1 MNFTEKITQLDGKKF
16 YYSFLAGAKNLFD
29 NHKYINK
36 INVFPVPDA
45 DTGTNLASTF
55 QSIIDNVIPSNHI
68 KDTSVAIADAAL
80 IGARGNSGIIFAQFL
95 YGFSNEISDDEHL
108 DINKFAT
115 ILKKAVSY
123 AYESIAN
130 PVEGTMITVIKEWA
144 EFIYQIKDK
153 TDDFKVLIIQSYIK
167 AVESLKETTHRLEVL
182 AKNNVVDAGAQG
194 FVFFL
199 EGMITY
205 FKENS
210 LKNLVATR
218 NLTKADDFV
227 DNHEINQINF
237 RYCTEALISGDN
249 LNKKFISEQIEKL
262 GDSLV
267 IAGSTK
273 KIRLH
278 IHTDKPDD
286 VFSILTKN
294 ATILS
299 QKVDDMVFQN
309 QIQNNRKYDIA
320 LVTDSCADLPTELA
334 EKYQIHYVPLTLH
347 VGNNQ
352 YLDKVTITS
361 SQFYDILRKS
371 PEYPTTSQ
379 PGKKEFINKFLYL
392 TSHYESI
399 ISINI
404 SDKLSGTFNNS
415 LTAANAVSY
424 QTGKPIKVINSL
436 TLSGTQ
442 GLLLLRAAQAIED
455 KLSYNEII
463 EKIEEWIPKTKL
475 LVNVKTL
482 KYFVKGGRVSPLKG
496 FISNF
501 LNIKPI
507 VTVDSKGKADV
518 FTKSFSRIGSINKTL
533 RIIKRLSSEKK
544 VHSYCILY
552 ANKEEANTAKWY
564 ATRVSKIIGKEP
576 VFVETISPV
585 IGVSAGI
592 GTIAVGI
599 MFE

>member
-1 MNFTEKITQLDGKKF
+1 MNFTERITHIDGKKF

-29 NHKYINK
+29 NHKHINK

-55 QSIIDNVIPSNHI
+55 QSIVDNVTPTYHI
-68 KDTSVAIADAAL
+68 KNTSVAIADAAL
-80 IGARGNSGIIFAQFL
+80 VGARGNSGIIFAQFL
-95 YGFSNEISDDEHL
+95 YGFSNEIADEEL
-108 DINKFAT
+108 LNIEKFA
-115 ILKKAVSY
+115 IVLKKAVIY
-123 AYESIAN
+123 TYESIAN

-153 TDDFKVLIIQSYIK
+153 TDDFKELIIQSYQK
-167 AVESLKETTHRLEVL
+167 ALESLKETTNKLEVL

-218 NLTKADDFV
+218 NLTKSEDFI
-227 DNHEINQINF
+227 DTHDINEISF
-237 RYCTEALISGDN
+237 RYCTEALISGEN
-249 LNKKFISEQIEKL
+249 LNKRIISEQIEKL

-267 IAGSTK
+267 IAGSPK
-273 KIRLH
+273 KLRLH
-278 IHTDKPDD
+278 IHTDKPDE

-294 ATILS
+294 VTILS

-309 QIQNNRKYDIA
+309 QIQNNRKFNIA
-320 LVTDSCADLPTELA
+320 IATDSCADLPKELI
-334 EKYQIHYVPLTLH
+334 EKYQIHYIPLTLH

-361 SQFYDILRKS
+361 SQFYDILRHS
-371 PEYPTTSQ
+371 SDYPTTSQ
-379 PGKKEFINKFLYL
+379 PSKKEFINKYLYL
-392 TSHYESI
+392 SSHYDSV

-404 SDKLSGTFNNS
+404 SDKLSGTYNNS
-415 LTAANAVSY
+415 YAAANAVSY

-442 GLLLLRAAQAIED
+442 GLLLLRAAQAIEN
-455 KLSYNEII
+455 KLSYNEVI
-463 EKIEEWIPKTKL
+463 EKIEEWIPKTKI

-507 VTVDSKGKADV
+507 VTVDSSGKAGV

-533 RIIKRLSSEKK
+533 RLIKRLSSEKK

-552 ANKEEANTAKWY
+552 ANKEEANTANWY
-564 ATRVSKIIGKEP
+564 AKRVSKIIGKEP
-576 VFVETISPV
+576 VFIETISPV

>member
-1 MNFTEKITQLDGKKF
+1 MNITEKITHIDGKKF

-29 NHKYINK
+29 NHKLINK

-55 QSIIDNVIPSNHI
+55 QSIVDNVTPSYHI

-80 IGARGNSGIIFAQFL
+80 VGARGNSGIIFAQFL
-95 YGFSNEISDDEHL
+95 YGFSNEINDDEL
-108 DINKFAT
+108 LNIEKFAT
-115 ILKKAVSY
+115 ILKKAVIY

-130 PVEGTMITVIKEWA
+130 PIEGTMITVIKDWA

-153 TDDFKVLIIQSYIK
+153 TDDFIDLIIQSYEK
-167 AVESLKETTHRLEVL
+167 ALESLKETTNKLEVL

-218 NLTKADDFV
+218 NPTKSEEFI
-227 DNHEINQINF
+227 DNHDANEITF
-237 RYCTEALISGDN
+237 RYCTEALISGEN
-249 LNKKFISEQIEKL
+249 LNKKLIAEQIEKL
-262 GDSLV
+262 GDSMV
-267 IAGSTK
+267 IAGSSK

-278 IHTDKPDD
+278 IHTDKPDV

-299 QKVDDMVFQN
+299 QKVDDMIFQN
-309 QIQNNRKYDIA
+309 EIQNNRKYNIA
-320 LVTDSCADLPTELA
+320 IVTDSCADIPQKLV

-361 SQFYDILRKS
+361 TQFYDILRTS
-371 PEYPTTSQ
+371 PDYPTTSQ
-379 PGKKEFINKFLYL
+379 PGKKEFINKYLYL
-392 TSHYESI
+392 TSHYDNI
-399 ISINI
+399 ISINL
-404 SDKLSGTFNNS
+404 SDKLSGTYNNS
-415 LTAANAVSY
+415 LSAANAVSY
-424 QTGKPIKVINSL
+424 QTGKPIKVFNSL

-442 GLLLLRAAQAIED
+442 GLIILRAAEAIE
-455 KLSYNEII
+455 SGMPFNQIVQEI
-463 EKIEEWIPKTKL
+463 ESWIPKTKI

-496 FISNF
+496 IISNI

-507 VTVDSKGKADV
+507 VTVDSSGKASV
-518 FTKSFSRIGSINKTL
+518 FTKSFSRIGSIIKTL
-533 RIIKRLSSEKK
+533 RLIKRLSSENKI
-544 VHSYCILY
+544 HSYCILY
-552 ANKEEANTAKWY
+552 ANKEEENTAKWY
-564 ATRVSKIIGKEP
+564 AERVSKIIGKEP
-576 VFVETISPV
+576 VFIDTISPV

-599 MFE
+599 MLE

>member
-1 MNFTEKITQLDGKKF
+1 MNITEKITLLDGKKF

-29 NHKYINK
+29 NHKYINR

-55 QSIIDNVIPSNHI
+55 QSIVDNVTPSYHI

-80 IGARGNSGIIFAQFL
+80 VGARGNSGIIFAQFL
-95 YGFSNEISDDEHL
+95 YGFSNEITDDEL
-108 DINKFAT
+108 LSVEKFAE
-115 ILKKAVSY
+115 ILKKAVIY

-130 PVEGTMITVIKEWA
+130 PVEGTMITVLKEWA
-144 EFIYQIKDK
+144 DFIYHIKDK
-153 TDDFKVLIIQSYIK
+153 TDDFKELIIQSYSK
-167 AVESLKETTHRLEVL
+167 ALESLKETTHKLEVL

-227 DNHEINQINF
+227 DTHEINEINF

-249 LNKKFISEQIEKL
+249 LNKKLISEQIENL

-267 IAGSTK
+267 IAGSAK

-278 IHTDKPDD
+278 IHTDRPDE

-309 QIQNNRKYDIA
+309 QIQNNRKYNIA
-320 LVTDSCADLPTELA
+320 LTTDSCADLPQELI
-334 EKYQIHYVPLTLH
+334 EKYQIHFVPLTLH
-347 VGNNQ
+347 VGSNQ

-361 SQFYDILRKS
+361 SQFYDILINS
-371 PEYPTTSQ
+371 PDYPTTSQ

-392 TSHYESI
+392 TSHYDSI

-415 LTAANAVSY
+415 FTAANAVSY
-424 QTGKPIKVINSL
+424 QTGKQIKVINSL

-442 GLLLLRAAQAIED
+442 GLLLLRAAQAIEN
-455 KLSYNEII
+455 KLSYNEVI
-463 EKIEEWIPKTKL
+463 EKIDEWIPKTKL

-496 FISNF
+496 LISNI

-507 VTVDSKGKADV
+507 VSVDSTGKANV
-518 FTKSFSRIGSINKTL
+518 FTKSFSRIGSINKTMKL
-533 RIIKRLSSEKK
+533 INKLSSEKK

-552 ANKEEANTAKWY
+552 ANKEEANTANWY
-564 ATRVSKIIGKEP
+564 AKRVSKIIGKEP
-576 VFVETISPV
+576 EFIETISPV

-592 GTIAVGI
+592 GTVAVGI